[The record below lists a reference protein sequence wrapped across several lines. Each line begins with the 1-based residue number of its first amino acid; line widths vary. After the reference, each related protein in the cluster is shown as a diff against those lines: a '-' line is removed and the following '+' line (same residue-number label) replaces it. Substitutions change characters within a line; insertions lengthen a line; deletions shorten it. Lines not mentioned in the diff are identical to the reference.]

1 MRTRIQPVGEA
12 GDGAGGFTYIE
23 LLVASGILL
32 FIALALVTSNV
43 SGARVSQVVS
53 QQYDAME
60 LAREVTT
67 RLKLEIEEASEVIVG
82 AGNFGEV
89 VPITNGVQRANGIEL
104 RFADR
109 TTRYYV
115 LESILKR
122 CVDGDSTQIEELAWD
137 VVSAEPFMQ
146 VDPESLA
153 VGGVGAQP
161 LTNRVGR
168 ALIRVAL
175 ELSTMG
181 GQSRVV
187 GPGTEFDNQLI
198 TFFALQRGG

>member
-89 VPITNGVQRANGIEL
+89 IGVTDGVQRGNAIEL
-104 RFADR
+104 RFSDH
-109 TTRYYV
+109 TNRYYV
-115 LESILKR
+115 YE
-122 CVDGDSTQIEELAWD
+122 GELRLSVNEVIRPKPVVPD

-187 GPGTEFDNQLI
+187 GSGTEFDNQWI